1 MVVRLRWRVLKL
13 SSLVNVDSSLLA
25 LLIIFS
31 EESHKF
37 VCGFLPKASL
47 LSTHKC
53 WSRMGI
59 DGTLIWKSIDQET
72 LRFLKKNV
80 THSAETFFWWI
91 YKLTLSFIEVSPLFN
106 WIEKATVDV
115 TEYDSPGYIGY
126 WITSYRCSL
135 FCEYNDST
143 FVFPM
148 CN

>member
-1 MVVRLRWRVLKL
+1 MKSSEIEFFGQCWQFITGTTHNLLWRITQICMWFLTK
-13 SSLVNVDSSLLA
+13 S
-25 LLIIFS
+25 
-31 EESHKF
+31 KF
-37 VCGFLPKASL
+37 VEHPQVL
-47 LSTHKC
+47 LL

-91 YKLTLSFIEVSPLFN
+91 YKLTLSFIEVSRLFN

-115 TEYDSPGYIGY
+115 TEYDSPGYIRY
-126 WITSYRCSL
+126 WITSDRCSL